1 MELLRELW
9 NMEVI
14 EEESKKPLKAK
25 AASVYHRDYEKTKK
39 KPYRKYSPEE
49 YAQGKHKGEKE

>member
-14 EEESKKPLKAK
+14 EEAKGPSKSK

-49 YAQGKHKGEKE
+49 YAQGKHKEAK